1 MNTIDEIIEHTAI
14 NGGASINL
22 ASGSTPTG
30 GYMVSRA
37 GSEIITEMPKL
48 RGDLERFVQ
57 AYQEELD
64 NSDTYL
70 GTWIDPDTGL
80 VYLDI
85 SDNLDNLDTAV
96 ALGVERAQLAI
107 YAVEQNAVPSGQ
119 WSRGSIDAYREAVR
133 PGAGVSDSWLH
144 SRGSFITKSTVFI
157 LDLR

>member
-1 MNTIDEIIEHTAI
+1 MDIMDKVLESVATT
-14 NGGASINL
+14 GGASVNL
-22 ASGSTPTG
+22 ATGTTPTN

-37 GSEIITEMPKL
+37 GSEVVIDGGLSREH
-48 RGDLERFVQ
+48 LEQFAQ

-70 GTWIDPDTGL
+70 GVWEDDETGL

-107 YAVEQNAVPSGQ
+107 YAVEQGETIRV
-119 WSRGSIDAYREAVR
+119 
-133 PGAGVSDSWLH
+133 
-144 SRGSFITKSTVFI
+144 
-157 LDLR
+157 

>member
-1 MNTIDEIIEHTAI
+1 MRDMNTIDEIIEHTAI

-22 ASGSTPTG
+22 ASGSTPAG

-37 GSEIITEMPKL
+37 GSEIITEMPRL

-57 AYQEELD
+57 AYHEELD

-80 VYLDI
+80 VYLD
-85 SDNLDNLDTAV
+85 NLDTAV

-107 YAVEQNAVPSGQ
+107 YAVEQGETIKC
-119 WSRGSIDAYREAVR
+119 GS
-133 PGAGVSDSWLH
+133 
-144 SRGSFITKSTVFI
+144 
-157 LDLR
+157 

>member
-1 MNTIDEIIEHTAI
+1 MDTVIESTIKS
-14 NGGASINL
+14 GGASINMT
-22 ASGSTPTG
+22 AGTTPAG

-37 GSEIITEMPKL
+37 GSEIITEMPRL

-96 ALGVERAQLAI
+96 ALGAERAQLAI
-107 YAVEQNAVPSGQ
+107 YAVEQGETITC
-119 WSRGSIDAYREAVR
+119 GS
-133 PGAGVSDSWLH
+133 
-144 SRGSFITKSTVFI
+144 
-157 LDLR
+157 